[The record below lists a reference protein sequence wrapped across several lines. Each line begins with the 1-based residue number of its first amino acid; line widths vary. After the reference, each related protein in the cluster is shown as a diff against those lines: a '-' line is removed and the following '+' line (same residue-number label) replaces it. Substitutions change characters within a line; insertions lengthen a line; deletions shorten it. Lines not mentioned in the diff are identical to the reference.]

1 MRGVIVFLCVIALAP
16 QTVQAEPAT
25 APEPTVEPGGGPK
38 AAPSSADEADARERA
53 KGFFEQGIAEYR
65 RGRYAEALESFRT
78 ALEMYDSPV
87 FIYNLARTCDRLGDV
102 PCALRHYRTY
112 QRRVPRAKD
121 RTEVVSRIQAL
132 EAALASRGVQQITVL
147 SKPAGAKLEV
157 DGLAM
162 GETPWTGEL
171 SPGTHGA
178 KLSLAGHEDLRV
190 DIDVVAPAASEVT
203 LVMSPRSD
211 APPPPAAPPAP
222 AGAKTPPEPDV
233 VQRRPLGAWT
243 YVALSAGV
251 AALGGAL
258 ICEQLSRDREQDVR
272 TLAVQRDRVAAHDDM
287 QDYQTAARVLV
298 GVGVGLAAV
307 GTTLLVLHLRQPAP
321 RLDQVSLWVEPR
333 SGGVAWNGSW

>member
-1 MRGVIVFLCVIALAP
+1 MRGVLVFLCVITLAAQAARAEP
-16 QTVQAEPAT
+16 VTAPAPMAEPA
-25 APEPTVEPGGGPK
+25 AGPK
-38 AAPSSADEADARERA
+38 ADEADARTRA

-65 RGRYAEALESFRT
+65 HGRYAEALESFRT
-78 ALEMYDSPV
+78 ALETYDSPV

-121 RTEVVSRIQAL
+121 RTEVVSRIQSL

-147 SKPAGAKLEV
+147 SRPSGAKLEV

-171 SPGTHGA
+171 SPGAHGA
-178 KLSLAGHEDLRV
+178 KLSLAGHEELRV
-190 DIDVVAPAASEVT
+190 DIDVAAAAASEVT
-203 LVMSPRSD
+203 LVMSPRAD
-211 APPPPAAPPAP
+211 APPPVAPPAAATAQAPPAP
-222 AGAKTPPEPDV
+222 DV
-233 VQRRPLGAWT
+233 AQRRPIGAWT
-243 YVALSAGV
+243 YVALSASV

-258 ICEQLSRDREQDVR
+258 ICEQMSRDREQDVR

-287 QDYQTAARVLV
+287 KDYQTAARVLV

-333 SGGVAWNGSW
+333 SGGIAWKGSW